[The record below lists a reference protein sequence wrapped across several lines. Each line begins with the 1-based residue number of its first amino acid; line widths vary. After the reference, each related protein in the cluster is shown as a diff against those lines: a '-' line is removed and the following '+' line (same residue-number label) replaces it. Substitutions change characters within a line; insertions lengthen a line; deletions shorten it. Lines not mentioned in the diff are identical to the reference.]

1 MARVLVIDDEE
12 MMRRLLVRVLTH
24 LGHDVETASD
34 GEEGLNK
41 FHEGEFDTVLTDL
54 LMPTRDGMET
64 IHELR
69 RTAPGLR
76 IVAMSGSFH
85 PLSDEVRIAKAVGAN
100 CVLEKPFGMKDVAN
114 ALAI

>member
-24 LGHDVETASD
+24 LGHDVETACD
-34 GEEGLNK
+34 GDEGLHK
-41 FHEGEFDTVLTDL
+41 FQEGSYDTVMTDL

-64 IHELR
+64 IHALR
-69 RTAPGLR
+69 RSAPDLR

-85 PLSDEVRIAKAVGAN
+85 PLSDEVRLAKAVGAD
-100 CVLEKPFGMKDVAN
+100 CVLEKPFGMHDVAN
-114 ALAI
+114 ALAA

>member
-12 MMRRLLVRVLTH
+12 MMRRLLVRGLTH

-34 GEEGLNK
+34 GEAGLNK
-41 FHEGEFDTVLTDL
+41 FHEGEFDTVLTH
-54 LMPTRDGMET
+54 GMET

-69 RTAPGLR
+69 RAAPGLR
-76 IVAMSGSFH
+76 IVTVSGSFH

-100 CVLEKPFGMKDVAN
+100 FVLEKPFGMKDVAN

>member
-12 MMRRLLVRVLTH
+12 VMRRLMVRVRTH
-24 LGHDVETASD
+24 LGHEVETASD
-34 GEEGLNK
+34 GAEGLNK

-69 RTAPGLR
+69 RAAPGLR
-76 IVAMSGSFH
+76 IVATSGSFD

-100 CVLEKPFGMKDVAN
+100 FVLEKPFGMKDVAN